1 MSPPIFPR
9 TAHRIGGDSRD
20 TDFRLHPVPCDCI
33 DRYTSKLERFAG
45 NARKNHQA
53 VTTEMSPKYAGASN
67 MGMTIV
73 KQRRRRIIATAL
85 LVLLVLALIII
96 FDISVLWF
104 VVFVVNEIVGW
115 IEWTIG
121 CVGYYIVSILFPETP

>member
-1 MSPPIFPR
+1 
-9 TAHRIGGDSRD
+9 
-20 TDFRLHPVPCDCI
+20 
-33 DRYTSKLERFAG
+33 
-45 NARKNHQA
+45 
-53 VTTEMSPKYAGASN
+53 MSPKYAGASN

-85 LVLLVLALIII
+85 LVLVVLALIII

-121 CVGYYIVSILFPETP
+121 CLGYYIVSILFPETP